1 MPLHFLRSREEPG
14 IRQGCPYIS
23 CDHVKLDEL
32 LLRLTGGLLG
42 NCCRSGHAAPSSS
55 FQRNCRQHIAIVLYL
70 AVLLPV
76 IKIHLP
82 QIAVPTTPSEYNGIT
97 SRGGAAAGRKACAEG
112 IHRFKTIVLYVAA
125 VCALVGVEAVAKTPC
140 ARLSEPYEVEI

>member
-1 MPLHFLRSREEPG
+1 MLLHFLQSDEAPG
-14 IRQGCPYIS
+14 IRKGCPYIS

-55 FQRNCRQHIAIVLYL
+55 FQRNCRQHIAIVLCL
-70 AVLLPV
+70 ALPLPV

-82 QIAVPTTPSEYNGIT
+82 QIAAWSAPADYDGIT
-97 SRGGAAAGRKACAEG
+97 NRGGAAAG
-112 IHRFKTIVLYVAA
+112 
-125 VCALVGVEAVAKTPC
+125 
-140 ARLSEPYEVEI
+140 